1 MFKKLF
7 KKNKA
12 CSEPE
17 FQEIELHCLSI
28 GDLFDFDLTTW
39 EVISSSQSDYDGH
52 IESEW
57 EVRGGVD
64 RRTLVAIPDG
74 GEWNYQWLEEKDLSE
89 LGLNHVMK
97 ELKSEKDPEENLHIE
112 GLNYVGYEAGG
123 GIYNGGNEEKPFLY
137 WSYETEQNHVLNII
151 QWGDN
156 EFSATI
162 GMRVEEFQFS
172 NILPGSGR

>member
-17 FQEIELHCLSI
+17 FQEIVLNCLSI

-89 LGLNHVMK
+89 LGLNYVMK
-97 ELKSEKDPEENLHIE
+97 ELRSEKDPEENLHIE

-137 WSYETEQNHVLNII
+137 WSYETDQNHVLNII